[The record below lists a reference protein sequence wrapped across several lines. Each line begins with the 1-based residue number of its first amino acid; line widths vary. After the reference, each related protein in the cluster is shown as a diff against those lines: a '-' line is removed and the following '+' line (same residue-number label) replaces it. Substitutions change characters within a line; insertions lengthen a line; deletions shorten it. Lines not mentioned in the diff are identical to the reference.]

1 MKRLALK
8 FALLTVLLL
17 AFALPILTACG
28 DDNTVKEGDFIYH
41 DGKDGT
47 YTLIGT
53 KYDKK
58 GEHKW
63 PDTLEVPGEV
73 DGNVVDGIFDA
84 FNGCYAKKIVLP
96 ETITFIND
104 CFNDCYVL
112 EELNIPDAATRIIG
126 KSFTNCPNLVESEN
140 GFDYVG
146 KWAVGSDPSAV
157 LATLRPGTIGSID
170 GVSLMGLM
178 VEGEIVLPDD
188 FYHIGGRA
196 FFDQW
201 GVPADYIKSIT
212 VNEILSSESGFARDS
227 RDKRTVVDRVIVKK
241 SLKGGLL
248 YGAKS
253 IGEMVVHGDTMGGGY
268 AANRLVISGGA
279 VPAQYS
285 IALGGTELVINA
297 EVTSVGGNSFISKTL
312 KKVTVFG
319 DTSIAQNAFAKC
331 ENIEE
336 IYGPASLLL
345 GMDTGSIKTLTI
357 TSGEV
362 SAALL
367 SGARSLESLTLLPGV
382 VVEGNAFA
390 GLTALHTVS
399 VPASALNALPGDRI
413 KHLTLV
419 STTVLSENAFVGFTA
434 LESITLPSGLLSV
447 GTDAFLD
454 LTSLKDVYYGGTVA
468 DWAKIRFA
476 NGAANPLS
484 VAENLYVGG
493 ALITEV
499 LDLSALSPYAFYGYG
514 KLTAV
519 GLLPSVTVIPEGA
532 FYGCVGLTSLSIPA
546 SVTRMDHN
554 AFGGCASLTEVRFA
568 ETAGWWR
575 YESATAQSGSMIY
588 ENYLS
593 TSDSAARYLTVTYAN
608 YIWKRVA
615 V

>member
-28 DDNTVKEGDFIYH
+28 DDNTVKVGDFIYH

-58 GEHKW
+58 DWNKW

-73 DGNVVDGIFDA
+73 DGNVVDCVSGA

-96 ETITFIND
+96 DTVSYIND
-104 CFNDCYVL
+104 SFTDCYEL
-112 EELNIPDAATRIIG
+112 ESLNIPSAVISIAGR
-126 KSFTNCPNLVESEN
+126 SFDNCPKLIKAEN
-140 GFDYVG
+140 GFSYVG
-146 KWAVGSDPSAV
+146 NWVVDSDPGAV
-157 LATLRPGTIGSID
+157 LATLRPGTVGSSD
-170 GVSLMGLM
+170 GVSLIGLM
-178 VEGEIVLPDD
+178 VEDEIVLPDD
-188 FYHIGGRA
+188 FHYVGKGA
-196 FFDQW
+196 FCDNYS
-201 GVPADYIKSIT
+201 ALDHIKSIT
-212 VNEILSSESGFARDS
+212 VNEIKKSDSGFTRSYRD
-227 RDKRTVVDRVIVKK
+227 DPKTVVDRIVVKK
-241 SLKGGLL
+241 SVTGSLFS
-248 YGAKS
+248 GAKS
-253 IGEMVVHGDTMGGGY
+253 IGEMVVHGDTLGGGY

-279 VPAQYS
+279 VPAQHS

-367 SGARSLESLTLLPGV
+367 SGAKSLESLTVLPGV

-546 SVTRMDHN
+546 SVTRIDHN

-593 TSDSAARYLTVTYAN
+593 TPDSAARYLTVTYAN